1 MVGLLSYI
9 SQGLFE
15 MKSCGILKTHCDGG
29 KKKPLKKTKKNQDT
43 QLLIDCEKREEL
55 FLCKY
60 KDLYGYEHSP
70 NPLAIQEWPTPSEA
84 SLSLGV
90 TIPSDALTTT
100 EASLNLNRGMAD
112 SRKLS
117 ISSNGFL

>member
-1 MVGLLSYI
+1 MGLLSYI

-15 MKSCGILKTHCDGG
+15 MKSCGILKTPCDGG
-29 KKKPLKKTKKNQDT
+29 KKTLKKNKENQDT

-55 FLCKY
+55 LHCNY

>member
-1 MVGLLSYI
+1 MVGLSYI

-15 MKSCGILKTHCDGG
+15 MKSCGILKTHCDGE
-29 KKKPLKKTKKNQDT
+29 KNLEKKTKKNQDT
-43 QLLIDCEKREEL
+43 QLLFDCEKREES
-55 FLCKY
+55 FHCNY

-84 SLSLGV
+84 SSSLGV
-90 TIPSDALTTT
+90 TIPSDALTAT
-100 EASLNLNRGMAD
+100 EASFNLNRGMAD

-117 ISSNGFL
+117 ISTNGLL